1 MRHWPGGSDARRVLV
16 AAGTRLA
23 AREEMI
29 AWVLGT
35 GRDDGGQRRNQ
46 RQQTNDEV
54 AAFVSGAAEMASA
67 GAGTSLTAAGLT
79 SSRRGT
85 SGHPGRRGVP
95 RRLAAWY
102 PCPRRRSG
110 CASRWARSRFS
121 CRSRT
126 TMRYDRV
133 RASPGRHATDIV
145 ATYVAGA
152 TQQELTAQRELR
164 LAGPEPARRSS
175 RQPWAADTPNAVT
188 GRDREQRSRTA
199 VMRDWSLF
207 GACSL
212 KRAEQVDLVAGMEAV
227 LTRGGAARLPA
238 PQRGCV
244 TDTDSPPPPP
254 AQCLCVL
261 STTNPTA
268 SAALLASLFHAVRE
282 PPSS

>member
-29 AWVLGT
+29 TWVLGT
-35 GRDDGGQRRNQ
+35 GRDDGGERRNQ
-46 RQQTNDEV
+46 KTRNQ
-54 AAFVSGAAEMASA
+54 
-67 GAGTSLTAAGLT
+67 
-79 SSRRGT
+79 RRG
-85 SGHPGRRGVP
+85 SGLCERCRRDGQRGGRHRTNRSSPDIQPPRHQRLPAQRGVP

-121 CRSRT
+121 RRSRT
-126 TMRYDRV
+126 TMRHGRV

-152 TQQELTAQRELR
+152 TQHELTAQRELR

-254 AQCLCVL
+254 RNVFACCPRRTPPRQPLC
-261 STTNPTA
+261 
-268 SAALLASLFHAVRE
+268 
-282 PPSS
+282 